1 MKIIKDKPSDSNF
14 FMLEGENSIIASG
27 PNAVGVTKT
36 GGVFVN
42 GPTSFSSP
50 VDSIKFG
57 GMFKFNPV
65 TASGLPSTMIT
76 PIPTFVIDLPIKGV
90 SNMASMASMLASVL

>member
-1 MKIIKDKPSDSNF
+1 MKVYKDKPNDSNF
-14 FMLEGENSIIASG
+14 FMLEGENSIMASG
-27 PNAVGVTKT
+27 PNAVGVTRS
-36 GGVFVN
+36 GGVFIN

-57 GMFKFNPV
+57 GILRFNPI

-76 PIPTFVIDLPIKGV
+76 PIPTFIIDLPIKGV
-90 SNMASMASMLASVL
+90 SNMSAMASMLASVL